1 MKTVL
6 GFVVVALLA
15 GLVPFGL
22 IALARSQPS
31 ALPPVHP
38 IQDMFKQ
45 QKFRPQRGNPM
56 FADGR
61 AMRPRLPGTTASS
74 DLEVDNEMVNDAD
87 NPHLIDGRDAPLQLS
102 DERTYQRVVE
112 GIEPQAKKL
121 PSPSSAVPSGGRG
134 AATKSPGEGGY
145 VKRIPVPVS
154 MDLLQRGRER
164 YTIHCAVCHGQGGY
178 GDGPVALRAA
188 EIQQTANGDAA
199 GWVAPKNY
207 HSDDMRQQPVGKLY
221 NTIANGVRTMPAYG
235 KQISVLDRW
244 AIVAYVKAL
253 QKSQHA
259 DLEDIPPAERDK
271 YK

>member
-1 MKTVL
+1 MKTIL
-6 GFVVVALLA
+6 GFAVVALLA

-31 ALPPVHP
+31 AQPPVHP

-61 AMRPRLPGTTASS
+61 AMRPRLPGATART
-74 DLEVDNEMVNDAD
+74 DLEVENELVNDPD
-87 NPHLIDGRDAPLQLS
+87 NPHMIDNRNAPLRLD

-112 GIEPQAKKL
+112 GTEPQAEKP
-121 PSPSSAVPSGGRG
+121 PSPSGRG
-134 AATKSPGEGGY
+134 AGGEGSY

-164 YTIHCAVCHGQGGY
+164 YTIYCAACHGQGGY

-188 EIQQTANGDAA
+188 EIQAANGDAA

-207 HSDDMRQQPVGKLY
+207 HSDDMRQQPVGKIY
-221 NTIANGVRTMPAYG
+221 NTIANGVRSMPAYA

-253 QKSQHA
+253 QRSQDA
-259 DLEDIPPAERDK
+259 KPEDIPEAEKDK